1 MGAGPPR
8 EAGPSGPP
16 AGYRAG
22 VGLILIGS
30 RQWIFI
36 GRRTGAGAGWWQ
48 MPQGGIDPGES
59 PQRAAW
65 RELREE
71 VGTDR
76 AELLAESA
84 RWYTYDVPVALR
96 PPFWEGR
103 WRGQTQKWF
112 AFRFAGRDEDIDLG
126 DDAAEFD
133 AWRWASADEVLRAAV
148 DFKRPVYE
156 AVLGEFRHLLA

>member
-1 MGAGPPR
+1 MAAVGPPT
-8 EAGPSGPP
+8 
-16 AGYRAG
+16 GYRAG
-22 VGLILIGS
+22 VGMVLIGPGW
-30 RQWIFI
+30 RIFI

-59 PQRAAW
+59 PQQAAW

-76 AELLAESA
+76 ALLLAESGG
-84 RWYTYDVPVALR
+84 WHTYDVPAGLR
-96 PPFWEGR
+96 PPFWQGR
-103 WRGQTQKWF
+103 VRGQAQKWF
-112 AFRFAGRDEDIDLG
+112 AFRFTG
-126 DDAAEFD
+126 DDADVDLGGDGAEFD

-156 AVLGEFRHLLA
+156 AVIEEFRHLLA